1 MLSEVSPTE
10 KNTYC
15 MTSLTCGMQKLKQTS
30 EYNKQKKSKLIENKL
45 VVTSRKSKGERSN
58 KEVVD

>member
-1 MLSEVSPTE
+1 
-10 KNTYC
+10 
-15 MTSLTCGMQKLKQTS
+15 MTSLTCGMQKRKQTS
-30 EYNKQKKSKLIENKL
+30 EYNNKKSKLIENKL

>member
-30 EYNKQKKSKLIENKL
+30 EYNNKKSKLIENKL
-45 VVTSRKSKGERSN
+45 VVTSRKSKGKRSN

>member
-1 MLSEVSPTE
+1 MDLAGIMLSEVSLTE

-30 EYNKQKKSKLIENKL
+30 EYNKQKKKQTHREQVS
-45 VVTSRKSKGERSN
+45 GY
-58 KEVVD
+58 